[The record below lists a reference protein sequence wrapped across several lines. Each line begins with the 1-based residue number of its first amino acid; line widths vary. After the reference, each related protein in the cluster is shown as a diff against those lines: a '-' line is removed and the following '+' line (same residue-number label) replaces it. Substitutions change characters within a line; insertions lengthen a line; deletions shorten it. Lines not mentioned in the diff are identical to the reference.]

1 MAEPFSTQ
9 GRPLVVGANHRSSSM
24 MLRDRLFIEDRAL
37 PEFFERLRLSGI
49 GQALVLSTCDRIEI
63 QTIHDDHQAAVQ
75 GIIKVM
81 AAHGGVSPADLDGQI
96 YTFSDTEAVRHIFT
110 VPASLDSMM
119 LGEPQVFGQVKA
131 SHKIAQNRG
140 MIGGELEALLQAA
153 YAAAKRVRNETTI
166 GERPVSIASA
176 AVELARELHGDLGRC
191 AGLLIGSGEMGE
203 LVAENL
209 ISAGLGDLTVT
220 HPTEAMAETLARVLD
235 CHMASFESLAKL
247 LINADIVLTS
257 LGTRRHVVTA
267 DMITASLAKRRRK
280 PIYLIDVAIPGDV
293 DPAVNRIDGAF
304 LYDLGDL
311 ERVALEGRATRGIEA
326 EAAFGIVDAE
336 VAAFL
341 LGRAERTAVPAL
353 TGLRRH
359 FEAVREGVLA
369 EVGDD
374 ADKATRLLVNRLL
387 HGPSEVMRADAARQ
401 EDWNTVERILRRLFD
416 LGGEDGD
423 ASEKEE

>member
-1 MAEPFSTQ
+1 M
-9 GRPLVVGANHRSSSM
+9 
-24 MLRDRLFIEDRAL
+24 
-37 PEFFERLRLSGI
+37 
-49 GQALVLSTCDRIEI
+49 
-63 QTIHDDHQAAVQ
+63 
-75 GIIKVM
+75 
-81 AAHGGVSPADLDGQI
+81 
-96 YTFSDTEAVRHIFT
+96 
-110 VPASLDSMM
+110 
-119 LGEPQVFGQVKA
+119 
-131 SHKIAQNRG
+131 
-140 MIGGELEALLQAA
+140 
-153 YAAAKRVRNETTI
+153 RNETTI

-209 ISAGLGDLTVT
+209 ISAGLGDLTAT
-220 HPTEAMAETLARVLD
+220 HPTEAMAENLARVLD
-235 CHMASFESLAKL
+235 CHVASFESLAKL
-247 LINADIVLTS
+247 LVKADIVLTS

-280 PIYLIDVAIPGDV
+280 PIYLIDAAIPGDV

>member
-1 MAEPFSTQ
+1 
-9 GRPLVVGANHRSSSM
+9 M
-24 MLRDRLFIEDRAL
+24 MLRDRLFVEDRAL

-49 GQALVLSTCDRIEI
+49 SQALVLATCDRVEI
-63 QTIHDDHQAAVQ
+63 QTIHDDHQTAVQ

-96 YTFSDTEAVRHIFT
+96 YTFSDAEAVRHIFT

-209 ISAGLGDLTVT
+209 ISAGLGDLTAT
-220 HPTEAMAETLARVLD
+220 HPTEAMAENLARVLD
-235 CHMASFESLAKL
+235 CHVASFESLAKL
-247 LINADIVLTS
+247 LVKADIVLTS

-293 DPAVNRIDGAF
+293 EPAVNRIDGAF